1 MKRRLEFLWARSGPI
16 QVSDL
21 DNRLFLV
28 RFAQEKDYRVAAF
41 GGPWK
46 IYDFYIAV
54 AQWSPSF
61 NEEDPFKSILTWVRL
76 PKLPIQYFNQV
87 AVERI
92 GNYIGKTVRLDLLGM
107 PLTQNLGKY
116 LGVPILHERINVHTY
131 QDILDKIDN
140 KLAGWK
146 VKSLSLAGRVTLAKS
161 VLAAIPAYAM
171 QTSVLPPKTCEAID
185 RRIRNF
191 VWGTTAEAR
200 KISLVAWEKICLPK
214 ENGGLGLRMAGI
226 LNRAYLTKLAF
237 TFFKDKERLWVR
249 LLQHKYFTESGN
261 EGIRQRRL
269 PSKSPLWKGMSREW
283 NTMLD
288 GARSSV
294 RDGSQTLFWTNTWVD
309 TGIRLV
315 DEADTSVEG
324 FNIDSTV
331 AEFTNADGQWDFDSI
346 NKFLLPAM
354 VDLIAGMT
362 PPHQDR
368 GPDDWIWGCEKSG
381 IFSIKSAY
389 NLICRAE
396 SDNEAEKWKCVWK
409 WTGPYR
415 IRFFLWLAAKERLL
429 TNAARM
435 RRGFTQDASCP
446 FCANNE
452 ESISHILRDC
462 SFAAETW
469 RHVGGVDIQGERWQR
484 PYQLWL

>member
-1 MKRRLEFLWARSGPI
+1 
-16 QVSDL
+16 
-21 DNRLFLV
+21 
-28 RFAQEKDYRVAAF
+28 
-41 GGPWK
+41 
-46 IYDFYIAV
+46 
-54 AQWSPSF
+54 
-61 NEEDPFKSILTWVRL
+61 
-76 PKLPIQYFNQV
+76 
-87 AVERI
+87 
-92 GNYIGKTVRLDLLGM
+92 
-107 PLTQNLGKY
+107 
-116 LGVPILHERINVHTY
+116 
-131 QDILDKIDN
+131 
-140 KLAGWK
+140 
-146 VKSLSLAGRVTLAKS
+146 
-161 VLAAIPAYAM
+161 
-171 QTSVLPPKTCEAID
+171 
-185 RRIRNF
+185 
-191 VWGTTAEAR
+191 
-200 KISLVAWEKICLPK
+200 
-214 ENGGLGLRMAGI
+214 
-226 LNRAYLTKLAF
+226 
-237 TFFKDKERLWVR
+237 
-249 LLQHKYFTESGN
+249 
-261 EGIRQRRL
+261 
-269 PSKSPLWKGMSREW
+269 
-283 NTMLD
+283 MLD

-346 NKFLLPAM
+346 NKFLPPAM

-435 RRGFTQDASCP
+435 RRGFTQD
-446 FCANNE
+446 NE

-484 PYQLWL
+484 PYQLWLQDFIKSDSSLIFGITCWYLWRARNERIFTGSTESSVSVAWQAGRPGWITLNLDGSVVQRRAAAGGIVRDNEGRGLLAYSMNLGICSITRAELRGALEGIKRAWEAGYQRVEIQSDSKAAIDILIDNSAVISHSHAMEVLEFRDWLRRDWEIKIRHVYREANFAADYLASRGHSLPRGSHYFDLSDSRLAHLIRYDCMGISEPRMILIN